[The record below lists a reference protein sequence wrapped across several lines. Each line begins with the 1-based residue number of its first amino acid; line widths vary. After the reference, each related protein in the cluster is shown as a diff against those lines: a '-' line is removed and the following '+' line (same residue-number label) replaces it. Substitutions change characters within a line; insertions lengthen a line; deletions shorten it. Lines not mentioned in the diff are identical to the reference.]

1 MPFDAPPAE
10 IPFEG
15 RTLPDRR
22 TALRNLAWLLRNR
35 KHWPAGFK
43 WDYWY
48 EESCAI
54 GLCRKYYGDDV
65 YNVIA
70 RNRRAVQQIFY
81 GRSKKISPADIARS
95 IDLYLDRKPA
105 LPPTDERQL
114 ELALPQADD
123 DLMIPTFLRRSWA

>member
-1 MPFDAPPAE
+1 MPFDATPAE
-10 IPFEG
+10 IPFEV

-43 WDYWY
+43 WDYWH

-54 GLCRKYYGDDV
+54 ELCRKYYGDDV

-70 RNRRAVQQIFY
+70 SNRGAVQQPP
-81 GRSKKISPADIARS
+81 GGGQPTRWEPISIRGQDAAG
-95 IDLYLDRKPA
+95 
-105 LPPTDERQL
+105 
-114 ELALPQADD
+114 
-123 DLMIPTFLRRSWA
+123 

>member
-1 MPFDAPPAE
+1 MPFDALPAE

-15 RTLPDRR
+15 RTLPDRT

-35 KHWPAGFK
+35 KHWPAGFQ

-70 RNRRAVQQIFY
+70 RRPRDRRPH
-81 GRSKKISPADIARS
+81 GRQRSHPVRPASSR
-95 IDLYLDRKPA
+95 
-105 LPPTDERQL
+105 RQV
-114 ELALPQADD
+114 
-123 DLMIPTFLRRSWA
+123 